1 MELPDSHFRVI
12 EIIGKYFNNNVTARR
27 DAKGSG
33 EISIRFSNDSEMEAF
48 LQALEKLDI

>member
-27 DAKGSG
+27 DAKGNG